1 MTVPVDSSVPT
12 KVLFTDHTLL
22 VFSIFFSIIDLMI
35 AVMDFTQKLSKND
48 DFFTFSNSLF
58 KN

>member
-22 VFSIFFSIIDLMI
+22 VFSIFFLLLMI

>member
-22 VFSIFFSIIDLMI
+22 VFSIFFSIIDDCSYGLYSET
-35 AVMDFTQKLSKND
+35 V
-48 DFFTFSNSLF
+48 
-58 KN
+58 